1 MLLDALTM
9 IRWAAGQNLQEQIM
23 IEDLSS
29 EDDEGQLERRSADK
43 SKLED
48 LIKSGCKREEKK
60 RTLNGAKKQ
69 PARTR
74 PAQCRSD

>member
-1 MLLDALTM
+1 
-9 IRWAAGQNLQEQIM
+9 M
-23 IEDLSS
+23 IEELSS

-48 LIKSGCKREEKK
+48 LLKSGCKREEKK
-60 RTLNGAKKQ
+60 RSLNDAKKQ

-74 PAQCRSD
+74 PARCRSD

>member
-1 MLLDALTM
+1 
-9 IRWAAGQNLQEQIM
+9 M

-43 SKLED
+43 IKLED
-48 LIKSGCKREEKK
+48 LLKSGCKREEKK
-60 RTLNGAKKQ
+60 RSLNGTKKQ

-74 PAQCRSD
+74 QDR